1 MGRYT
6 GPKNKI
12 ARRFGVNLGLKTNA
26 AKVAR
31 RLTQKPGQHG
41 ARHRSSTSSFGKQ
54 LEEKQKAKFIYG
66 LRERQFRGYVEEAN
80 RREGDSGV
88 NVNHILESRLDNVV
102 YRMGFAVTRAQAR
115 QLVNHGMFLVNGKK
129 LDTPSYLVKSGDE
142 IALRP
147 NKIGKKIFE
156 TITDQLSN
164 AKVPSWLKV
173 EPTEKKG
180 SVLSKPMQEDF
191 ENVFDVKLIVEYY
204 STR

>member
-1 MGRYT
+1 
-6 GPKNKI
+6 
-12 ARRFGVNLGLKTNA
+12 
-26 AKVAR
+26 
-31 RLTQKPGQHG
+31 
-41 ARHRSSTSSFGKQ
+41 
-54 LEEKQKAKFIYG
+54 
-66 LRERQFRGYVEEAN
+66 
-80 RREGDSGV
+80 
-88 NVNHILESRLDNVV
+88 
-102 YRMGFAVTRAQAR
+102 
-115 QLVNHGMFLVNGKK
+115 VNHGMFLVNGKK
-129 LDTPSYLVKSGDE
+129 LDIPSYLVKSGDE